1 MGRELFAAKE
11 KSIFAP
17 SKLWLIA
24 VLGIILGCGLGARL
38 YDLKDPP
45 LDYASTRQLRSA
57 LLARSKYY
65 SIARDPVPWKKEMA
79 QRQGSFSQIE
89 PEVMEWI
96 VAVTYRVV
104 GGEHVWIARIY
115 SSLFWVV
122 GGLALYALSR
132 EMVGVDGAVIGLVYT
147 LFAPFGVIASRSFQ
161 PDPLMTAAIV
171 VSWWAFFRWH
181 ATHTW
186 KWAILAGISAGFAM
200 FVKSTSVFFLLGGM
214 AVLVLLRNSL
224 RKNLRDK
231 QMWTIVILAGLPV
244 LLYHIYGI
252 FILGTLGKQFQGRF
266 FPELLTEAGFYRQLI
281 NAMGTVVGHKLLLLP
296 ALLGIFLLRK
306 KQMIGYVLGIWGGYI
321 LYVLAF
327 SYHSTTHYYYHL
339 PAIPLIGLALAS
351 FSEFLVKKLSSPLF
365 NVVAHFGLAVIVL
378 LGVGGT
384 HYRLYQEDY
393 RHEPGWYWMVTS
405 KVDREAK
412 IAVLSQDYGNRI
424 AYYGWISPKV
434 WIGSRGD
441 YGDLTGK
448 ASDPFE
454 AKFNQFFKHMDYFI
468 VTRMNALER
477 QERLHEKLRES
488 YPVHARGGG
497 YVIFDLRTDINE

>member
-1 MGRELFAAKE
+1 MFAAEKE
-11 KSIFAP
+11 SIFAP
-17 SKLWLIA
+17 SKLWLMA

-65 SIARDPVPWKKEMA
+65 SIAQDPVPWKQDMA
-79 QRQGSFSQIE
+79 QKQGSFSQIE

-96 VAVTYRVV
+96 VAITYRVE

-122 GGLALYALSR
+122 GGVALFALSR

-161 PDPLMTAAIV
+161 PDPLMTAAIMA
-171 VSWWAFFRWH
+171 SWWTFYRWH
-181 ATHTW
+181 KSHAW
-186 KWAILAGISAGFAM
+186 KWAILAGISAGVAM

-214 AVLVLLRNSL
+214 AVLVFLRNNL

-231 QMWTIVILAGLPV
+231 QMWAIVFLAGIPV
-244 LLYHIYGI
+244 LVYHIYGI
-252 FILGTLGKQFQGRF
+252 FIVGTLGQQFQGRF
-266 FPELLTEAGFYRQLI
+266 FPQLLTELGFYRQLI
-281 NAMGTVVGHKLLLLP
+281 NAVGTVMGHKLLLLP
-296 ALLGIFLLRK
+296 GLLGILLFRK
-306 KQMIGYVLGIWGGYI
+306 KQKIGFVLGIWGGYI

-339 PAIPLIGLALAS
+339 PAIPLMGLALAS
-351 FSEFLVKKLSSPLF
+351 FSDFVIKKFNSPVF
-365 NVVAHFGLAVIVL
+365 NAVVIIGLAAIVL

-393 RHEPGWYWMVTS
+393 RHEPGWYWMVAG

-424 AYYGWISPKV
+424 AYYGWIKPKV

-441 YGDLTGK
+441 YGELTGK

-454 AKFNQFFKHMDYFI
+454 EKFNQFFEHMDYFI
-468 VTRMNALER
+468 VTRMNSLER
-477 QERLHEKLRES
+477 QERLHKKLQET
-488 YPVHARGGG
+488 YQIHDQGGG
-497 YVIFDLRTDINE
+497 YVIYDLRAADDE